1 MDALVAK
8 CLNCGETLKEP
19 RKLKDFC
26 THACRGQ
33 KAARNN
39 KELRRVKMQSVG
51 SMTFAKVNSCTY
63 RVDTRNKRAAGWL
76 MEVAWAG

>member
-33 KAARNN
+33 KAVNT
-39 KELRRVKMQSVG
+39 RVPDRLSTLKI
-51 SMTFAKVNSCTY
+51 
-63 RVDTRNKRAAGWL
+63 DP
-76 MEVAWAG
+76 